1 MLIALYLPVLPVL
14 LKATEEIKY
23 CVINHRVYHRCNKI
37 GIITFMIHKK
47 INVNSNTCTCIRQ
60 NCEELITTFNWMY
73 WKQNFLKDSL
83 YDKDWI
89 SPPEFNVYI
98 LFKETQKQIP
108 AL

>member
-1 MLIALYLPVLPVL
+1 
-14 LKATEEIKY
+14 
-23 CVINHRVYHRCNKI
+23 
-37 GIITFMIHKK
+37 MIHKK
-47 INVNSNTCTCIRQ
+47 IKVNSNTCTCIRQ